1 MEPANLNTIGLMG
14 GMSSAATAA
23 YYEIINQKVKTVK
36 GGHNIAEI
44 IICSVNFAALSSIFE
59 RKLGR
64 KRRTTWWK
72 KQDASSRQGWVVS
85 F

>member
-36 GGHNIAEI
+36 GGHNIAK
-44 IICSVNFAALSSIFE
+44 SLFAALI
-59 RKLGR
+59 LP
-64 KRRTTWWK
+64 
-72 KQDASSRQGWVVS
+72 
-85 F
+85 